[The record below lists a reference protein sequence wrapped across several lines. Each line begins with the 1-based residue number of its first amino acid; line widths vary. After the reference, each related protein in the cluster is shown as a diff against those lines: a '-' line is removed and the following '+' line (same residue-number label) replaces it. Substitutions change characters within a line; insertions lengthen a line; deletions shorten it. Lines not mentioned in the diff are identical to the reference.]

1 MFIKKKVDVDNNE
14 SCDED
19 DHEELDHTCDKM
31 EDCSLFYYQSLYYD
45 LDDNSEEDQHFLYYD
60 SKSDDINK
68 LLGVSMNNKYIF
80 FWSLSNCWYLCVKTQ
95 KFIKMKIYISEL
107 ETDTFIKR
115 VRTMSDDD
123 IVCIRVEQSETEDC
137 LIIWD
142 IDRNREK
149 ASFDVD
155 SNALFF

>member
-1 MFIKKKVDVDNNE
+1 
-14 SCDED
+14 
-19 DHEELDHTCDKM
+19 
-31 EDCSLFYYQSLYYD
+31 
-45 LDDNSEEDQHFLYYD
+45 
-60 SKSDDINK
+60 
-68 LLGVSMNNKYIF
+68 
-80 FWSLSNCWYLCVKTQ
+80 
-95 KFIKMKIYISEL
+95 MKIYISEL

-155 SNALFF
+155 NNALFF